1 MIASRCHGGHPPI
14 AGAYTLYGPL
24 SSWGVRTESCPTFQ
38 ETTLRLSVIVA
49 VLVAPSQVPAT
60 PVSEPE
66 MYIELPLRVISCDS
80 PQWLEEAV
88 HEPPELQVI
97 RSGRGPRIHSPAGE
111 HSVICRVREYV
122 PAMLVVPPGPL
133 DPDEPEVRTTP
144 VMSAATAT
152 ASAMAPAP

>member
-1 MIASRCHGGHPPI
+1 MRCHGGHVPI

-24 SSWGVRTESCPTFQ
+24 NSWGVRTEPCPAFQ
-38 ETTLRLSVIVA
+38 ETTLRVSVNIA
-49 VLVAPSQVPAT
+49 VLVVPLQVSPAT

-66 MYIELPLRVISCDS
+66 MDIEVPLKVIACDS

-97 RSGRGPRIHSPAGE
+97 RSGRGPRIHSFAGE

-122 PAMLVVPPGPL
+122 PAMLVLPPGAL

-144 VMSAATAT
+144 VMRAATAT
-152 ASAMAPAP
+152 TTAIAPAP